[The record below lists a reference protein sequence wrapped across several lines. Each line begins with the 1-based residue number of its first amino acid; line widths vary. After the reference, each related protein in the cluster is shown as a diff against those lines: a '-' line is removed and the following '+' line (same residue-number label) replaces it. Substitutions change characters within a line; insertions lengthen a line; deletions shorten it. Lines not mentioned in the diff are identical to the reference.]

1 MLTAFDRFRSLRR
14 FDPRG
19 SNTLLIFTVLGRSGA
34 DERTVQV
41 LIEQTEL
48 GQLRKNGQKL
58 AEMFARLSQ
67 DVSQLDE
74 AVSARNPEVIAAAM
88 AWA

>member
-1 MLTAFDRFRSLRR
+1 
-14 FDPRG
+14 
-19 SNTLLIFTVLGRSGA
+19 
-34 DERTVQV
+34 VQV